1 MSERVAPKGMAVPV
15 GQYTHAVKVSAK
27 QLVFVAGQVPIDR
40 DGNVVGV
47 EPSDELKN
55 HQTIDLAAQVRQTFA
70 NVRAALEAAGSS
82 IKDIVRL
89 DTYVV
94 SSAMNEWRTV
104 GRTIKS
110 EMLGTTHPPG
120 ATVFVV
126 GLMIPEALVEISAI
140 AAID

>member
-1 MSERVAPKGMAVPV
+1 MADRVAPAGMAVPV
-15 GQYTHAVKVSAK
+15 GQYSHAIKISAK
-27 QLVFVAGQVPIDR
+27 YLVFVAGQVPIDN

-47 EPSDELKN
+47 DRGETLRN

-70 NVRAALEAAGSS
+70 NIDAALSAAGAS
-82 IKDIVRL
+82 IKNIVRL

-104 GRTIKS
+104 GRTVKS

-120 ATVFVV
+120 ATVFVA
-126 GLMIPEALVEISAI
+126 GLMIPDALVEISAI
-140 AAID
+140 AAIE

>member
-1 MSERVAPKGMAVPV
+1 MADRVAPAGMAVPV
-15 GQYTHAVKVSAK
+15 GQYSHAIKISPK
-27 QLVFVAGQVPIDR
+27 YLVFVAGQVPIDK

-47 EPSDELKN
+47 DRGDTLRN

-70 NVRAALEAAGSS
+70 NIDAALSAAGAS
-82 IKDIVRL
+82 IKNIVRL

-104 GRTIKS
+104 GRTVKS

-120 ATVFVV
+120 ATVFVA
-126 GLMIPEALVEISAI
+126 GLMIPDALVEISAI
-140 AAID
+140 AAIE

>member
-1 MSERVAPKGMAVPV
+1 MAVPV
-15 GQYTHAVKVSAK
+15 GQYSHAIKVSSK
-27 QLVFVAGQVPIDR
+27 QLVFIAGQVPIDK

-47 EPSDELKN
+47 DRSETLMN
-55 HQTIDLAAQVRQTFA
+55 HHTIDLAAQVRQTFF
-70 NVRAALEAAGSS
+70 NVKAALEAAGASM
-82 IKDIVRL
+82 KDIVRL

-94 SSAMNEWRTV
+94 SSALNEWRTI
-104 GRTIKS
+104 GRNVKS
-110 EMLGTTHPPG
+110 EMLGNAHPPG

>member
-1 MSERVAPKGMAVPV
+1 MSERVAPEGMAVPV
-15 GQYTHAVKVSAK
+15 GHYAHAVKVSAQ
-27 QLVFVAGQVPIDR
+27 QLVFVAGQVPIDEA
-40 DGNVVGV
+40 GNVVGV
-47 EPSDELKN
+47 ERSDKLKN

-70 NVRAALEAAGSS
+70 NVKAALEAAGAS

-89 DTYVV
+89 DTYVA

>member
-1 MSERVAPKGMAVPV
+1 MADRVAPAGMAVPV
-15 GQYTHAVKVSAK
+15 GQYSHAIKISPK
-27 QLVFVAGQVPIDR
+27 YLVFVAGQVPIDK

-47 EPSDELKN
+47 DRGDTLRN

-70 NVRAALEAAGSS
+70 NIDAALSAAGAS

-104 GRTIKS
+104 GRTVKS

-120 ATVFVV
+120 ATVFVA
-126 GLMIPEALVEISAI
+126 GLMIPDALVEISAI
-140 AAID
+140 AAIE

>member
-1 MSERVAPKGMAVPV
+1 MAERVAPQGMAVPV
-15 GQYTHAVKVSAK
+15 GQYTHAVKVAPK
-27 QLVFVAGQVPIDR
+27 YLVFVAGQVPIDN

-47 EPSDELKN
+47 DRSDKLRN

-70 NVRAALEAAGSS
+70 NIDAALKAAGAS

-94 SSAMNEWRTV
+94 SSALNEWRTV
-104 GRTIKS
+104 GRTVKS
-110 EMLGTTHPPG
+110 EMLGATHPPG
-120 ATVFVV
+120 ATVFVA

>member
-1 MSERVAPKGMAVPV
+1 
-15 GQYTHAVKVSAK
+15 
-27 QLVFVAGQVPIDR
+27 VAGQVPIDK

-47 EPSDELKN
+47 ERGDKLRN

-70 NVRAALEAAGSS
+70 NIDAALKAAGAS

-94 SSAMNEWRTV
+94 SSAMNEWRTI
-104 GRTIKS
+104 GRRVKS
-110 EMLGTTHPPG
+110 EMLGATHPPG
-120 ATVFVV
+120 ATVFVA

-140 AAID
+140 AAVD